1 MDLMIRVHDTGIG
14 MNHEFIT
21 RIFRPLEQESMERQR
36 YYVQSGSLIGKD
48 AFSDAGR
55 VKTLVLPQ
63 SADVTLEKAGFFG
76 KGVHDRKMWLKLRYA
91 PIAYVCKN

>member
-1 MDLMIRVHDTGIG
+1 MPRKITTISAE
-14 MNHEFIT
+14 EFSGC
-21 RIFRPLEQESMERQR
+21 ESLKKFEIPNS
-36 YYVQSGSLIGKD
+36 VTTIGKD

>member
-1 MDLMIRVHDTGIG
+1 M
-14 MNHEFIT
+14 
-21 RIFRPLEQESMERQR
+21 
-36 YYVQSGSLIGKD
+36 QSGSLIGKDGALYKVLNDEGKVYTLPKQTNSIGKD

-55 VKTLVLPQ
+55 VKTLVLPK

-76 KGVHDRKMWLKLRYA
+76 KGLHDRKMWLKLRYA

>member
-1 MDLMIRVHDTGIG
+1 
-14 MNHEFIT
+14 MNLSQGSSV
-21 RIFRPLEQESMERQR
+21 PLNRSPWRRQR

-55 VKTLVLPQ
+55 VKTLVLPK

-76 KGVHDRKMWLKLRYA
+76 KGVHDRKMWLKLQYA

>member
-1 MDLMIRVHDTGIG
+1 
-14 MNHEFIT
+14 MNLSQGSSV
-21 RIFRPLEQESMERQR
+21 PLNRSPWRRQR

-55 VKTLVLPQ
+55 VKTLVPPQ
-63 SADVTLEKAGFFG
+63 SADEKAGFFG

>member
-1 MDLMIRVHDTGIG
+1 
-14 MNHEFIT
+14 MNLSQGYSV
-21 RIFRPLEQESMERQR
+21 PLNRSPWRRQR